1 MKYVFLYA
9 GQGSQKEAMGKDFY
23 REFGCFRSLID
34 SLDIQ
39 VKGKTI
45 KQLMEEADLEE
56 LSDTCITQPVMAAFG
71 AGVTEVLKEKGI
83 YPAAACG
90 LSLGEYGALFA
101 AEVFGP
107 KTYVEITA
115 ERGAYMADAS
125 ARSDFKMTAVLGMN
139 SKKIEE
145 VCEVCKD
152 WGYVK
157 LVNYNCPGQYV
168 IGGEERAVKEAER
181 RLKQEGA
188 KRLVELKVSGP
199 FHTDFMKPA
208 AEKLE
213 KYLENIPFNEPKIPV
228 AYNCLGGFAK
238 QGEEIKPLL
247 KRQIQSSVYFEQ
259 NLKVFLEAGY
269 ENFLEIGPGRALSS
283 FVKKTAAALG
293 KQVRVITVEKVSDLE
308 NLMADK

>member
-23 REFGCFRSLID
+23 QEFGCFRSLID

-107 KTYVEITA
+107 KTYVEITGITGSVS
-115 ERGAYMADAS
+115 R
-125 ARSDFKMTAVLGMN
+125 TAVFFMMNRYAAVIFLGVLIYDFIR
-139 SKKIEE
+139 S
-145 VCEVCKD
+145 VCGTVID
-152 WGYVK
+152 HYYLQIFISYG
-157 LVNYNCPGQYV
+157 LVDQ
-168 IGGEERAVKEAER
+168 
-181 RLKQEGA
+181 
-188 KRLVELKVSGP
+188 
-199 FHTDFMKPA
+199 
-208 AEKLE
+208 
-213 KYLENIPFNEPKIPV
+213 
-228 AYNCLGGFAK
+228 
-238 QGEEIKPLL
+238 
-247 KRQIQSSVYFEQ
+247 
-259 NLKVFLEAGY
+259 
-269 ENFLEIGPGRALSS
+269 
-283 FVKKTAAALG
+283 
-293 KQVRVITVEKVSDLE
+293 
-308 NLMADK
+308 